1 MFTAQLDETDI
12 EILKALQT
20 DGRMS
25 NSDLADHVG
34 LSPTPCLRRLRHL
47 ESEGYIQGYS
57 VNLDRAKVGLEL
69 TVFVGVKVSRAH
81 DVEANAFVKAV
92 TALPEVISCHLVSG
106 EMDFLLQVV
115 VPDLQAYE
123 HLLMGTLLKL
133 PSVHD
138 VRSNFA
144 IRMFKSATALP
155 LEHLG
160 PQNDTAKSKGRKG
173 LR

>member
-1 MFTAQLDETDI
+1 MFAPELDETDI
-12 EILKALQT
+12 EILKELQK

-25 NSDLADHVG
+25 NSDLAERVG
-34 LSPTPCLRRLRHL
+34 LSPTPCLRRLRRL

-57 VNLDRAKVGLEL
+57 VNLDRTKVGLGL

-81 DVEANAFVKAV
+81 DVEANAFVKSV
-92 TALPEVISCHLVSG
+92 MGLPEVVSCHLVSG

-115 VPDLQAYE
+115 VPNLEAYE
-123 HLLMGTLLKL
+123 HLLLGTLLKL
-133 PSVHD
+133 PSVQD

-155 LEHLG
+155 LEHLE
-160 PQNDTAKSKGRKG
+160 AR
-173 LR
+173 RA

>member
-1 MFTAQLDETDI
+1 MLTPQLDETDI
-12 EILKALQT
+12 DILKELQT

-25 NSDLADHVG
+25 NTELAERVG
-34 LSPTPCLRRLRHL
+34 LSPTPCLRRLRRL

-92 TALPEVISCHLVSG
+92 MRLPEVISCHLVSG

-123 HLLMGTLLKL
+123 HFLMGTLLKL
-133 PSVHD
+133 PYVHD

-155 LEHLG
+155 LDHLAQSARNSG
-160 PQNDTAKSKGRKG
+160 ETKQSR
-173 LR
+173 

>member
-1 MFTAQLDETDI
+1 MLTPPLDETDI
-12 EILKALQT
+12 EILKELQT
-20 DGRMS
+20 DGRM
-25 NSDLADHVG
+25 NNTELAERVG
-34 LSPTPCLRRLRHL
+34 LSPTPCLRRLRRL
-47 ESEGYIQGYS
+47 ESEGFIQGYS
-57 VNLDRAKVGLEL
+57 VNLDRARVGLEL

-92 TALPEVISCHLVSG
+92 MLLPEVISCHLVSG

-123 HLLMGTLLKL
+123 HFLMGTLLKL

-160 PQNDTAKSKGRKG
+160 PEGRKRWARG
-173 LR
+173 

>member
-1 MFTAQLDETDI
+1 MLTPDLDETDI
-12 EILKALQT
+12 DILKELQT
-20 DGRMS
+20 DGRM
-25 NSDLADHVG
+25 NNTELADRVG
-34 LSPTPCLRRLRHL
+34 LSPTPCLRRLRRL

-92 TALPEVISCHLVSG
+92 MALPEVISCHLVSG

-115 VPDLQAYE
+115 VPDLEAYE
-123 HLLMGTLLKL
+123 HFLMGTLLKL

-144 IRMFKSATALP
+144 IRMFKSQTALP

-160 PQNDTAKSKGRKG
+160 RPGEAKTKKN
-173 LR
+173 L

>member
-1 MFTAQLDETDI
+1 VLTTDLDETDI
-12 EILKALQT
+12 EILKELQT
-20 DGRMS
+20 DGRM
-25 NSDLADHVG
+25 NNTELAERVG
-34 LSPTPCLRRLRHL
+34 LSPTPCLRRLRRL
-47 ESEGYIQGYS
+47 EREGYIQGYS

-92 TALPEVISCHLVSG
+92 MGLPEVISCHLVSG

-123 HLLMGTLLKL
+123 HFLMGTLLKL
-133 PSVHD
+133 PYVHD

-160 PQNDTAKSKGRKG
+160 SVRDEAKAGRRKK
-173 LR
+173 